1 MVEVDEETIDLMKK
15 IKDAVKGSS
24 FDVNRFE
31 IFDNGVGENSLIVDV
46 RKKEIT
52 KK

>member
-15 IKDAVKGSS
+15 IKDAIKGSA

-31 IFDNGVGENSLIVDV
+31 VFDNGLGENALTIDV
-46 RKKEIT
+46 RKKEI